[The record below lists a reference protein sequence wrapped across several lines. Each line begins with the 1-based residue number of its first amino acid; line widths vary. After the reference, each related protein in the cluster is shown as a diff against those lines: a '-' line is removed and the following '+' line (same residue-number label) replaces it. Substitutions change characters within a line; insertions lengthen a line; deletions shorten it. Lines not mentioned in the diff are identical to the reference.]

1 MQNQSTGSALE
12 MRQKVAHGETV
23 GWLVVG
29 LPALDGVTVNRGHY
43 FLRPIRGLIH
53 FIGLPAAAAVGY
65 FRPLLRSFIGVLK
78 LRQRFLFC
86 VLMMLNFSLPAI
98 TFNVLD
104 YGAKGDGATLDT
116 AAIQRA
122 IDVAAGQGG
131 QVLIPRKKIFLVSTL
146 DLKGGIDFHLAG
158 TLLISTNQSDY
169 AGDGVITA
177 SNAPNLKITG
187 DGKILGQS
195 LSFMTGYEATNEWWL
210 FKEWRPKM
218 FVLTGCTNLVVRDI
232 TFGDAPYWGLH
243 MLGCVQVLVDN
254 VTVNNRLDVP
264 NDDGID
270 PDHCRDV
277 EIKNCHVTCGD
288 DAIVIKSTRQT
299 NDFGDCAHIHV
310 HDCVIRTQ
318 DAGLKIGT
326 ESVGKIHDIL
336 FERCKILSGSRGLCI
351 QLRDEGDISVVTFRD
366 IQFNARYFSAPWWGR
381 GEAISFTAIP
391 RSAFTKLG
399 KLHDILVENVSG
411 VAENSVR
418 INGSRMSRID
428 SVRLKNVAVKLNR
441 WTKYP
446 GDVYDNRPTKIA
458 QPVEDHDTDGFNLRN
473 ADNTSLENCS
483 IHWSRKCPDSFRDS
497 VRAEKVTALKL
508 VQFSG
513 DSARH
518 PLVVQ

>member
-1 MQNQSTGSALE
+1 MNV
-12 MRQKVAHGETV
+12 K
-23 GWLVVG
+23 
-29 LPALDGVTVNRGHY
+29 
-43 FLRPIRGLIH
+43 
-53 FIGLPAAAAVGY
+53 
-65 FRPLLRSFIGVLK
+65 
-78 LRQRFLFC
+78 
-86 VLMMLNFSLPAI
+86 FSLLGALLALSFSTAAK

-104 YGAKGDGATLDT
+104 YGAKGDGTTLDT
-116 AAIQRA
+116 AAIQRT
-122 IDVAAGQGG
+122 IDAAAGQGG
-131 QVLIPRKKIFLVSTL
+131 QVLIPRKKTFLVSTL

-158 TLLISTNQSDY
+158 TLLISTNQADY
-169 AGDGVITA
+169 EGDGVITA

-187 DGKILGQS
+187 SGKILGQS
-195 LSFMTGYEATNEWWL
+195 LAFMTGYEATNEWWL

-218 FVLTGCTNLVVRDI
+218 FVLTGCTNLVVRDLA
-232 TFGDAPYWGLH
+232 FGDAPYWGLH
-243 MLGCVQVLVDN
+243 MLGCVHVLVDN

-326 ESVGKIHDIL
+326 ETTGKIHDIL

-351 QLRDEGDISVVTFRD
+351 QLRDEGDVSVVTFRD
-366 IQFNARYFSAPWWGR
+366 IKFIARYHSAPWWGR
-381 GEAISFTAIP
+381 GEAISFTTIP
-391 RSAFTKLG
+391 RNPLTRLG

-418 INGSRMSRID
+418 INGGSTSRID
-428 SVRLKNVAVKLNR
+428 SVCLKNVAVKLDR

-446 GDVYDNRPTKIA
+446 GDVYDNRPTKA
-458 QPVEDHDTDGFNLRN
+458 APPVEPHATDGFNLRFV
-473 ADNTSLENCS
+473 DNVSLDKCS
-483 IHWSRKCPDSFRDS
+483 IQWGRHCPAGFRDA
-497 VRAEKVTALKL
+497 VRAENVTALKL
-508 VQFSG
+508 AGFTG
-513 DSARH
+513 DSTRH
-518 PLVVQ
+518 QIEMP